1 MQARTPMAQEDHIK
15 QETLAL
21 MQMAN
26 VDNPLKGGMN
36 TPMQIDFSGRKSKE
50 QLNELQTPNTVFTT
64 PAIMSSVHNNQLQ
77 TPVIQTPGSS
87 ISATPGATPVH
98 DKLSINRYDE
108 TPIDIRTSKIRIK
121 SMLNELPTPKNDF
134 EIVLDTEEQKKTSFE
149 DEDIEKIEVEDAAD
163 IEAKKLQYIEDLK
176 QEKLSK
182 RHTALKLHLPRPTTI
197 VDTILRSNTNQLN
210 DLQQAEESIKKEMLS
225 MLHYDAINYPATN
238 QVLGAKN
245 KKANSMAMHV
255 QYLNKHEYHEAN
267 NKDLKEAQQLIQ
279 KEINYHDEKQ
289 EMKMDVF
296 NQVKRDRF
304 IYLPSE
310 KKYTDKRNASKKER
324 IESLEHQL
332 NNNRYQ

>member
-1 MQARTPMAQEDHIK
+1 
-15 QETLAL
+15 
-21 MQMAN
+21 
-26 VDNPLKGGMN
+26 
-36 TPMQIDFSGRKSKE
+36 
-50 QLNELQTPNTVFTT
+50 
-64 PAIMSSVHNNQLQ
+64 
-77 TPVIQTPGSS
+77 
-87 ISATPGATPVH
+87 
-98 DKLSINRYDE
+98 
-108 TPIDIRTSKIRIK
+108 
-121 SMLNELPTPKNDF
+121 
-134 EIVLDTEEQKKTSFE
+134 
-149 DEDIEKIEVEDAAD
+149 
-163 IEAKKLQYIEDLK
+163 
-176 QEKLSK
+176 
-182 RHTALKLHLPRPTTI
+182 
-197 VDTILRSNTNQLN
+197 
-210 DLQQAEESIKKEMLS
+210 

-332 NNNRYQ
+332 NNNREHMKVGARSASKVEKKLKTLTKGLQQRNNILVKQIAEYNDQLEEEKIKLNTFEQLQKCEQMAVENRKKSLTRQLDLQMKREGELQLKYGKLLEKLSKFAKIKGGD